1 MPERGEPTEVVV
13 VGDDRPLVVH
23 RVGDLGGLAAGSRA
37 GVPDVLAGL
46 RVERE
51 PRKHGHLLL
60 PVSPAVDVRPV
71 PAGVAVREPKEA
83 VVPVDGLVGHALLV
97 EGLTDAGRRG
107 RHLVHADDRRQRP
120 VAGRTERCRVVDER
134 LVPL

>member
-51 PRKHGHLLL
+51 PPRKHGHLLL

-71 PAGVAVREPKEA
+71 PAGVAVREPKGRRA
-83 VVPVDGLVGHALLV
+83 SRRLVGHALLV